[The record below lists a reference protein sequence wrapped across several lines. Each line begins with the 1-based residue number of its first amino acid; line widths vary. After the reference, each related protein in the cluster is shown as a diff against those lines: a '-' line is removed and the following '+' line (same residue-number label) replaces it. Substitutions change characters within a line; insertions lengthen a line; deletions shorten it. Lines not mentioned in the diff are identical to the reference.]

1 MKRIKPNRINAFTLI
16 ELLVVIA
23 IIAILAGML
32 LPALGKA
39 KSKANKIKCVNNLK
53 QITTGMNVYASDKE
67 DRFPWEMQRRYRV
80 DFMAPKEGSVR
91 YMFDREGHDLA
102 TGKWGNW
109 TLPIPKSWTV
119 AAIVSNELGSPKILN
134 CPGNRTK
141 RNSTATDWSDGTTGF
156 FNTALQANGRAPI
169 QRTDSANYGKQ
180 PGWDSSISYLTWK
193 PNNGHLRRGAQTV
206 ANANVPLALDF
217 NIQTSRNRATTGF
230 PNLNPLVGGGNGIHR
245 NQMKSRNQPW
255 MVYGGGTGT
264 GHTLNNSSHQW
275 GFVTGAYTDKRYALH
290 GNEGNIGMADASVQT
305 PGTLYDFAA
314 VGISYLH
321 AMRGL
326 KNSNGRVR
334 NGGAWFSFY
343 QPY

>member
-1 MKRIKPNRINAFTLI
+1 MKRTKNYTSSAFTLI

-53 QITTGMNVYASDKE
+53 QMATGYNVWASDKG

-80 DFMAPKEGSVR
+80 DYMAPKRATTR
-91 YMFDREGHDLA
+91 YMFDLEGHD
-102 TGKWGNW
+102 TQSRSWGNW
-109 TLPIPKSWTV
+109 TLLVPDAWTA
-119 AAIVSNELGSPKILN
+119 AAIATQELGSPKILN

-156 FNTALQANGRAPI
+156 FNTALQADGLSSI
-169 QRTDSANYGKQ
+169 QRTDVANYGKQ
-180 PGWDSSISYLTWK
+180 PGWDMSMSYMTWK

-206 ANANVPLALDF
+206 ANAAVPLFLDF
-217 NIQTSRNRATTGF
+217 NIQTSRNRSTTGF
-230 PNLNPLVGGGNGIHR
+230 PNLNPLVGGGTGIHR
-245 NQMKSRNQPW
+245 NQMKGRNSTW
-255 MVYGGGTGT
+255 MVLGGTGT

-290 GNEGNIGMADASVQT
+290 GTEGNIAMADASVQT
-305 PGTLYDFAA
+305 PAVLYDFAA
-314 VGISYLH
+314 IGISYLH

-326 KNSNGRVR
+326 KNANGRLR

-343 QPY
+343 QPH